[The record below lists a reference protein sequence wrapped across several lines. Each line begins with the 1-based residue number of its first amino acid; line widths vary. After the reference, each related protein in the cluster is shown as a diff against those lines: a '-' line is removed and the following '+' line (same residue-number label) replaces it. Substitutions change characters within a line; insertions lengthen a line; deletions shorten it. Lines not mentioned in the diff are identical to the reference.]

1 VNEPAPVSVRT
12 RFERFPATVKGAFV
26 IRGEDSDPHQV
37 VVRAGHVVRLPASP
51 ARPLPLNSVTVDVPP
66 HRDVFV
72 PFELATSDLDPG
84 WYAFEI
90 ELDVDG
96 SPRRMAGDRRFA
108 IAWPRG
114 SVRTGTVKVERA
126 AKLGKSKVTVDRLQL
141 AVDATTIRFSVDPP
155 EPVAVRLDAGR
166 SKVDVLAVEVDQQ
179 TGDATAIAYPLRRSD
194 RTLRIEFQQG
204 RGRSGAGRAD
214 LTVQLP

>member
-1 VNEPAPVSVRT
+1 MSERTPVSVRT

-37 VVRAGHVVRLPASP
+37 VVRGGHVVRLPASP
-51 ARPLPLNSVTVDVPP
+51 ARPLPLNAVTVDVPP

-108 IAWPRG
+108 IA
-114 SVRTGTVKVERA
+114 
-126 AKLGKSKVTVDRLQL
+126 
-141 AVDATTIRFSVDPP
+141 
-155 EPVAVRLDAGR
+155 
-166 SKVDVLAVEVDQQ
+166 
-179 TGDATAIAYPLRRSD
+179 
-194 RTLRIEFQQG
+194 
-204 RGRSGAGRAD
+204 
-214 LTVQLP
+214 

>member
-1 VNEPAPVSVRT
+1 MSEPDPVSVRT

-37 VVRAGHVVRLPASP
+37 VVKRGSVVRLPGSP
-51 ARPLPLNSVTVDVPP
+51 GPALPLQPVTVDVPP
-66 HRDVFV
+66 HRDVYV

-90 ELDVDG
+90 EMDVDG
-96 SPRRMAGDRRFA
+96 SPQRMVGDRRFA

-114 SVRTGTVKVERA
+114 TVRTGTVKVDRTA
-126 AKLGKSKVTVDRLQL
+126 RLGKGQVVLDRLQL
-141 AVDATTIRFSVDPP
+141 AADATTIRFSVQPP
-155 EPVAVRLDAGR
+155 EPVGIRLDVGR
-166 SKVDVLAVEVDQQ
+166 TRKDVLAVDVDQE
-179 TGDATAIAYPLRRSD
+179 TGEGTAVAYPLHRSD
-194 RTLRIEFQQG
+194 RTVRVEFQIG
-204 RGRSGAGRAD
+204 RGRSGERAD

>member
-1 VNEPAPVSVRT
+1 VSEPAPISVRT

-26 IRGEDSDPHQV
+26 IRGEDADPHQV

-51 ARPLPLNSVTVDVPP
+51 GRPLPLNTVTVDVPP

-114 SVRTGTVKVERA
+114 TVRSGTVKVDRA
-126 AKLGKSKVTVDRLQL
+126 AKLGSTWVTVDRLQL
-141 AVDATTIRFSVDPP
+141 AADATTIRFTVKPP
-155 EPVAVRLDAGR
+155 EQVAVRLDAGR
-166 SKVDVLAVEVDQQ
+166 SKVDVLAVDVDEES
-179 TGDATAIAYPLRRSD
+179 GEGTAVAYPIKRSE
-194 RTLRIEFQQG
+194 RSLRIEFTQG
-204 RGRSGAGRAD
+204 RGRSGTERAD

>member
-1 VNEPAPVSVRT
+1 VRT

-26 IRGEDSDPHQV
+26 IRGEDADPHQV
-37 VVRAGHVVRLPASP
+37 VVRGGQVVRVPGSSG
-51 ARPLPLNSVTVDVPP
+51 RPLPLQPVTVDVPP

-96 SPRRMAGDRRFA
+96 SAMRMVGDRRFP

-114 SVRTGTVKVERA
+114 TVRTGTVKVDRTA
-126 AKLGKSKVTVDRLQL
+126 RLGNARVVVDRLQL
-141 AVDATTIRFSVDPP
+141 AADAMTIRFSVQPA
-155 EPVAVRLDAGR
+155 EPVAVRLEAGR
-166 SKVDVLAVEVDQQ
+166 TRVDVLSVDVDEQ
-179 TGDATAIAYPLRRSD
+179 TGEATATAYPLRRSD
-194 RTLRIEFQQG
+194 RALRIEFQHG
-204 RGRSGAGRAD
+204 RGRAGAERAEV
-214 LTVQLP
+214 TVQLP

>member
-1 VNEPAPVSVRT
+1 MSEIAPISVRT

-37 VVRAGHVVRLPASP
+37 VVRTGHVVRLPGSSG
-51 ARPLPLNSVTVDVPP
+51 RPLPLTAVTVDVPP

-72 PFELATSDLDPG
+72 PFEFATSDLDPG

-114 SVRTGTVKVERA
+114 TVRTGTIKVERA
-126 AKLGKSKVTVDRLQL
+126 TRLGKARVVVDRLQL
-141 AVDATTIRFSVDPP
+141 TADATTIRFSVRPP
-155 EPVAVRLDAGR
+155 EPVTVRLDAGR
-166 SKVDVLAVEVDQQ
+166 SRVDILSVEVDEE
-179 TGDATAIAYPLRRSD
+179 TGEASATAYPLRRSD
-194 RTLRIEFQQG
+194 RTLRIEFQHG
-204 RGRSGAGRAD
+204 RGRSGAERTD